1 MVICNSYVKLP
12 EGRGAIYPRSRV
24 RHSPCWSAVLNAL
37 THLTRQRGN
46 IMQHPHL
53 GLSESKVPPIPIDS
67 HHPQKKYVISRF
79 QGLFYRIYIPIY
91 VIIVNTNWL
100 VVKKTSWKM
109 MEFVNGVG
117 MTSHIFL
124 WKKQIFET
132 TNQHFFWKVIQNSMV
147 PNHQTTYGILWLWDD
162 PEGSSPSLL
171 LVNTH
176 LFNDHMLWGYSLKNK
191 PEK

>member
-67 HHPQKKYVISRF
+67 HHPQKNMSF
-79 QGLFYRIYIPIY
+79 QDFRDFFTVYIPIY

-100 VVKKTSWKM
+100 VVKKHLEKWWSSSMGLGWHPIYFYEK
-109 MEFVNGVG
+109 NK
-117 MTSHIFL
+117 SLKPPIS
-124 WKKQIFET
+124 I
-132 TNQHFFWKVIQNSMV
+132 FFWKVIQNSMV
-147 PNHQTTYGILWLWDD
+147 PNHQQLMASYGCGMTLK
-162 PEGSSPSLL
+162 G
-171 LVNTH
+171 H
-176 LFNDHMLWGYSLKNK
+176 LQVCCL
-191 PEK
+191 